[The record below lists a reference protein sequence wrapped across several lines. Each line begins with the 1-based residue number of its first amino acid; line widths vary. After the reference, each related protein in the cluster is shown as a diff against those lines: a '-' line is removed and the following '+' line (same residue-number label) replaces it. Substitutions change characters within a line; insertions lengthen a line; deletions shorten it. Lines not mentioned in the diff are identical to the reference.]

1 MASEEKVTQDPS
13 PSGENGKPK
22 AQPTATPI
30 EMTHPESVD
39 PKAIRLFREPSW
51 KLRMTIEGDRSYLKI
66 KVVRAAPLSQPSRY
80 VCFLDGKDEVVCMVD
95 DLNDLEAGS
104 RPIVQEELDRRYLT
118 STIDLIESVRSE
130 FGVSYWDVQTDRGRR
145 EFVVQDVSENAQW
158 LGERRLLLIDVDGN
172 RFEIPDIHALDRRS
186 AKFLES
192 VI

>member
-1 MASEEKVTQDPS
+1 MASEEKVTQDAS
-13 PSGENGKPK
+13 PSSENGRPKP
-22 AQPTATPI
+22 TPI
-30 EMTHPESVD
+30 EVTHPERVD
-39 PKAIRLFREPSW
+39 PKAVRLLREPPW
-51 KLRMTIEGDRSYLKI
+51 KLRLTIEGDRSYLKV

-95 DLNDLEAGS
+95 DLSDLEAGS
-104 RPIVQEELDRRYLT
+104 RRITLEELDRRYLT
-118 STIDLIESVRSE
+118 SRVERIESIRSD

-172 RFEIPDIHALDRRS
+172 RFEIPDLDALDRRS